1 MAKREK
7 TWSLKEI
14 DRSLDAQKGTAFRAF
29 KQLQNGFDEG
39 RDFYYLS
46 RTQDAEEIEALRES
60 GRVYQTTINA
70 LLFTQ
75 AGYDALIDFLE
86 DDPER

>member
-14 DRSLDAQKGTAFRAF
+14 DRILEAQKGTAFRAF
-29 KQLQNGFDEG
+29 KQLQDGFDEG

-46 RTQDAEEIEALRES
+46 RTQDADEIEALRES
-60 GRVYQTTINA
+60 GRIYATTINA

-75 AGYDALIDFLE
+75 AGYDALVDFLQDASE
-86 DDPER
+86 H